1 MALSLKTPKM
11 VLVRRLE
18 HSETQLTSDVH
29 LKLTSSSRERELA
42 IAIGLDVGAAYHAAY
57 VNNMRLGFLLR
68 LAVAIHHYLPR
79 VILHF

>member
-1 MALSLKTPKM
+1 MTAKKILKVTDPPY
-11 VLVRRLE
+11 LE
-18 HSETQLTSDVH
+18 TT
-29 LKLTSSSRERELA
+29 LTSSSRERELA